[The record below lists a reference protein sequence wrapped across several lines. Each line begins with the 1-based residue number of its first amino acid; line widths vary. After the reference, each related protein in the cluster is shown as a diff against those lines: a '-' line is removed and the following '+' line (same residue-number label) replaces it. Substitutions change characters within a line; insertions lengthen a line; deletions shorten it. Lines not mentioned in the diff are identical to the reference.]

1 MTSNASM
8 TIVVEGP
15 AEWLDMVAEI
25 QASVQ
30 AVREYNRDLEQ
41 ENADLKG
48 SMAKLVLLY
57 HDAHGG
63 LWDEDCMICEE
74 IPE

>member
-1 MTSNASM
+1 MTGNASM

-30 AVREYNRDLEQ
+30 AVREYNHDLEQ
-41 ENADLKG
+41 ENAKLK
-48 SMAKLVLLY
+48 AKLAECLCL
-57 HDAHGG
+57 
-63 LWDEDCMICEE
+63 E
-74 IPE
+74 